1 MWNNCSEL
9 KVIEVNSNLPQ
20 PLFSKEGAFTDFL
33 KYLEC
38 HAISFLA
45 MTGMLCH
52 CERSAVI

>member
-9 KVIEVNSNLPQ
+9 KVFGENSNLPQ

-45 MTGMLCH
+45 MMGMLRH
-52 CERSAVI
+52 CERSAAI